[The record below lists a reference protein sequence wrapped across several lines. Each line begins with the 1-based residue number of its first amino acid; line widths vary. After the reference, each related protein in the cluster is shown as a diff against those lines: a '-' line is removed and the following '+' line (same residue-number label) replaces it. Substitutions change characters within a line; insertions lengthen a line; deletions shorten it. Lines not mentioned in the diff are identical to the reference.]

1 METTNTPTPMMPAIL
16 YFSVRVI
23 LSSERPIFILLCVF
37 FQVRPQGKKMPACR
51 LERTWPLYC
60 INRRSAYSGSVRNR
74 ASVRGE
80 GIEIKRFLPCSNKL
94 NKIKSLTQ
102 LYMRCLI
109 DYFVSLRKPTTP
121 CCTVERCLE
130 IMERISFTFCMII
143 SDHEGEQL
151 VKVARQAVE
160 TFLIDNIVL
169 SIRDENSF
177 AEKMGVFVT
186 LIQLN
191 DKTGQEGLRG
201 CIGFPLPEKQLFESV
216 VEAAIT
222 AATGD
227 PRFPA
232 LAQTELPRTVFEVSI
247 LTPLELIQVKHPSEY
262 YEHIKVGRDGL
273 VLRWERGSG
282 LLLPQ
287 VAEEMGWDIDD
298 YLSNICYKAGAAA
311 DTWVMPTS
319 KLYKFQ
325 AFVYREV
332 EPKGKVIRLR

>member
-1 METTNTPTPMMPAIL
+1 
-16 YFSVRVI
+16 
-23 LSSERPIFILLCVF
+23 
-37 FQVRPQGKKMPACR
+37 
-51 LERTWPLYC
+51 
-60 INRRSAYSGSVRNR
+60 
-74 ASVRGE
+74 
-80 GIEIKRFLPCSNKL
+80 
-94 NKIKSLTQ
+94 
-102 LYMRCLI
+102 MRCLTALLI
-109 DYFVSLRKPTTP
+109 NFVPLKKGITP
-121 CCTVERCLE
+121 CCAVERCLE

-160 TFLIDNIVL
+160 TFLIDNVVL
-169 SIRDENSF
+169 STREENAFS
-177 AEKMGVFVT
+177 EKMGVFVT
-186 LIQLN
+186 LVQLN

-227 PRFPA
+227 PRFPP
-232 LAQTELPRTVFEVSI
+232 LAQEELPRTLFEVSI

-298 YLSNICYKAGAAA
+298 YLSNICYKAGAAV

>member
-1 METTNTPTPMMPAIL
+1 
-16 YFSVRVI
+16 
-23 LSSERPIFILLCVF
+23 
-37 FQVRPQGKKMPACR
+37 
-51 LERTWPLYC
+51 
-60 INRRSAYSGSVRNR
+60 
-74 ASVRGE
+74 
-80 GIEIKRFLPCSNKL
+80 
-94 NKIKSLTQ
+94 
-102 LYMRCLI
+102 
-109 DYFVSLRKPTTP
+109 
-121 CCTVERCLE
+121 
-130 IMERISFTFCMII
+130 MII

-151 VKVARQAVE
+151 VKIARQAVE
-160 TFLIDNIVL
+160 TFLIDNVVL
-169 SIRDENSF
+169 SIPDENAF

-186 LIQLN
+186 LIKLN
-191 DKTGQEGLRG
+191 GKTGQGGLRG
-201 CIGFPLPEKQLFESV
+201 CIGFPLPEKRLFESV

-227 PRFPA
+227 PRFPP

-273 VLRWERGSG
+273 VLRWEGGSG